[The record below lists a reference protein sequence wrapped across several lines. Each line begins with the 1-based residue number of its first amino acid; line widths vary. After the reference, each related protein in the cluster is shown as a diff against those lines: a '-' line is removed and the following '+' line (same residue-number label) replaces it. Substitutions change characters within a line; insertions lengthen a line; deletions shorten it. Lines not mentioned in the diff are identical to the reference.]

1 MTDIHPSM
9 HITKLFEVLFQNLSD
24 TWSEEDL
31 KVPRMFVDHNEVEEA
46 IDELIAIGF
55 QNTVGFNMEQSKQI
69 ENIVSFMEMKDLLW
83 VDKLRK
89 YVFDKM

>member
-1 MTDIHPSM
+1 M

-31 KVPRMFVDHNEVEEA
+31 KVPRMFVDHNEVEKA
-46 IDELIAIGF
+46 IDELIAIGL

>member
-1 MTDIHPSM
+1 M

-46 IDELIAIGF
+46 IDELIAIGL